1 MSDRLSHTNEF
12 FSKSW
17 RIMAFQPVLSFFIFG
32 VTIRLWFNQTE
43 PPNLK
48 DHVSENFYG
57 IWLLLGAFSPILLLC
72 AWLLIKRTS
81 GRWIFVGTWLRLAA
95 DIGIFT
101 NVITYHLVSLD
112 GRTESILYSRY
123 IIGSVL
129 FFCVMIIV
137 RDIWTIIATE
147 KLATQIHSESNQ

>member
-1 MSDRLSHTNEF
+1 
-12 FSKSW
+12 
-17 RIMAFQPVLSFFIFG
+17 MAFQPVLSFFIFG

>member
-1 MSDRLSHTNEF
+1 
-12 FSKSW
+12 
-17 RIMAFQPVLSFFIFG
+17 MAFQPVLSFFIFG

-147 KLATQIHSESNQ
+147 KLATQIHSEFINE